1 MLKRIVG
8 IILVFL
14 TWILAGVIE
23 KVFFLVVNASSI
35 GEYHLEDVAAI
46 VGHGLRLDLAV
57 AGYLTVV
64 PAILLIVSL
73 WVRHGILSKLWN
85 AFTGLFALVFVFAS
99 CANVILYG
107 YWGFPL
113 DSTPIFYALSSPKD
127 ALASASIGLI
137 VSAIIL
143 IVLLS
148 GLLHSP
154 FRRIFSWIAQTK
166 ISQGLAQKFGA
177 TFCLLLVTATLFIP
191 IRGGFSVAVVN
202 VGSVYFSDN
211 VRINHAA
218 VNPLF
223 SVLESLSHDNDF
235 ASQYRFMEAD
245 EADRLFEE
253 MTYTTMRDT
262 ESADSTSLLSHTFLN
277 AMQGKDPTG
286 GVRVYLVILESFSS
300 YIMDGGE
307 GNLTGITPE
316 LQQLITEGLYF
327 SNFHSNSFRTDRGL
341 VSILSGYPAQP
352 TTSLM
357 KYPHK
362 TNGLYAIARSLASH
376 GFITSYVYGG
386 DANFTNMR
394 SYLKATGFGKVIS
407 EEDYPAK
414 DRTGKWGA
422 NDSVLFDKALAEKVD
437 SDCLANIFCVVQTSS
452 SHEPFDVPCHYLD
465 NRPLNA
471 FRYADVQLGRFVK
484 ALKSQSDWDRTL
496 MVIVPDHVGCYPEP
510 EPDGFDPY
518 FNHIPMLMIGGAI
531 PTAHEIPTIGSQQDI
546 AATLLAMLGIDHS
559 EFTFSKDLFDANAPH
574 FAFFTFPDAVGMV
587 TPSSHFMFD
596 NRSRKMIYNVGKP
609 AGADLHKA
617 QAYLQCLFDDI
628 AGR

>member
-1 MLKRIVG
+1 MGKRVTG

-14 TWILAGVIE
+14 TWVLAGVIE
-23 KVFFLVVNASSI
+23 KVFFLVANAGSI
-35 GEYHLEDVAAI
+35 GEYQLADVAAI
-46 VGHGLRLDLAV
+46 IGHGLRLDMAV
-57 AGYLTVV
+57 AGYLTAI
-64 PAILLIVSL
+64 PAILLVVSL
-73 WVRHGILSKLWN
+73 WVCNGVVSKVWN
-85 AFTGLFALVFVFAS
+85 VITCFLAFVFVLAS
-99 CANVILYG
+99 CANIILYG

-113 DSTPIFYALSSPKD
+113 DSTPIFYAVSSPKD
-127 ALASASIGLI
+127 AMASASFML
-137 VSAIIL
+137 IIL
-143 IVLLS
+143 AITVILVLTC
-148 GLLHSP
+148 LLHFP
-154 FRRIFSWIAQTK
+154 LRRIFRWVAQSR
-166 ISQGLAQKFGA
+166 ISQGLVQKLAG
-177 TFCLLLVTATLFIP
+177 TLLLLVVTATLFIP
-191 IRGGFSVAVVN
+191 IRGGFSVAVNN

-211 VRINHAA
+211 VRYNHAA

-235 ASQYRFMEAD
+235 ASQYRYMDAD
-245 EADRLFEE
+245 EAARLFGE
-253 MTYTTMRDT
+253 MTYTTMRDA
-262 ESADSTSLLSHTFLN
+262 ESPDSIAMLSPAFLN
-277 AMQGKDPTG
+277 AMQGKDAEG
-286 GVRVYLVILESFSS
+286 GVKIYLVILESFSS

-307 GNLTGITPE
+307 GKLTGITPE
-316 LQQLITEGLYF
+316 LQQLAMEGLYF
-327 SNFHSNSFRTDRGL
+327 SRFHSNSFRTDRGL

-362 TNGLYAIARSLASH
+362 TNGLYAIARSLSDN
-376 GFITSYVYGG
+376 GFATSYIYGG

-422 NDSVLFDKALAEKVD
+422 NDSVLFDKALAEKAAD
-437 SDCLANIFCVVQTSS
+437 DRRANTFCVIQTSS

-471 FRYADVQLGRFVK
+471 FRYADAQLGRFVK
-484 ALKSQSDWDRTL
+484 ALKSQDDWDRTL
-496 MVIVPDHVGCYPEP
+496 MVIVPDHAGCYPEP
-510 EPDGFDPY
+510 EPDGFEPY
-518 FNHIPMLMIGGAI
+518 FNRIPLLMIGGAI
-531 PTAHEIPTIGSQQDI
+531 PEAHEVATIGSQQDI

-559 EFTFSKDLFDANAPH
+559 EFTFSKDMFDDKAPH

-587 TPSSHFMFD
+587 TEDSHFMFD
-596 NRSRKMIYNVGKP
+596 NLSHKMIYNEGEP
-609 AGADLHKA
+609 AGDNLLKA